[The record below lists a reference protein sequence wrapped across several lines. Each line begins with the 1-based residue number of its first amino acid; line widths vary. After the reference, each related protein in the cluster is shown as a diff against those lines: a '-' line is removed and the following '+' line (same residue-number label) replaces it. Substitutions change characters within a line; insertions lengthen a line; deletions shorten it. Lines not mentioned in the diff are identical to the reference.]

1 MSEKGQTKEQ
11 LLQELMA
18 AREHIARLE
27 TEHKQIEK
35 ELREAT
41 EYQRLI
47 LETTPMAILITRI
60 SDGLILY
67 ANKEVGKLLDQA
79 AEELI
84 GQPIPNFYY
93 NPEQDR
99 PIVLKK
105 VQEQGYL
112 HNHEVQAKRAD
123 GSSFWVLISIQPFKY
138 GHEAAL
144 ITSLID
150 ITEHKRAE
158 AALQASEAQYR
169 ATIDALGELLYVVD
183 ADLNFVLYNAEVGQR
198 LQLMGFRGEIIGRN
212 LFEIFPFLPDEA
224 RDEYQQVSETGEALI
239 TQESMELA
247 SGTVYTETHKIPI
260 VVNDADGK
268 PGVSQVITIARDITA
283 QKQAETER
291 ERLQQE
297 VIEAQKRSIQEL
309 STPIIPVMDR
319 IIVMPLI
326 GNIDSM
332 RARDITR
339 ALLAGISQHRAKVVI
354 LDVTGVP
361 IVDSGVANHLNK
373 TIQAARLKG
382 ARTIVTG
389 ISEAVAETIVDLGID
404 WSGIETLSDLQT
416 GLRTVMAGVEWRNDW
431 PSQSG

>member
-1 MSEKGQTKEQ
+1 MSRKSQTKEQ
-11 LLQELMA
+11 LRQELAA

-27 TEHKQIEK
+27 KEHRQTEE

-47 LETTPMAILITRI
+47 LETTPMAILITRVT
-60 SDGLILY
+60 DGLILY
-67 ANKEVGKLLDQA
+67 ANKDVGKLLNQD
-79 AEELI
+79 AEKLI

-93 NPEQDR
+93 HPERDR

-112 HNHEVQAKRAD
+112 HNHEVHAKRSD
-123 GSSFWVLISIQPFKY
+123 GSSFWVLISVQPFKF
-138 GHEAAL
+138 GDESAL

-150 ITEHKRAE
+150 ITEHKQAE

-169 ATIDALGELLYVVD
+169 TTIDALGEMLYVVD
-183 ADLNFVLYNAEVGQR
+183 ADLRFVLYNAEVGRR
-198 LQLMGFRGEIIGRN
+198 LQLMGLRGEVIGRN
-212 LFEIFPFLPDEA
+212 LFDVFPFLPDEA
-224 RDEYQQVSETGEALI
+224 RDEYRQVFETGEALI
-239 TQESMELA
+239 TQEPMELA

-260 VVNDADGK
+260 VENDADGK
-268 PGVSQVITIARDITA
+268 PRVSQVITIARDITT
-283 QKQAETER
+283 QKQGEAER
-291 ERLQQE
+291 EHLQQE

-382 ARTIVTG
+382 TRAIVTG

-416 GLRTVMAGVEWRNDW
+416 GLRTVMTGVERRSD
-431 PSQSG
+431 

>member
-1 MSEKGQTKEQ
+1 MSKKGQTKEQ
-11 LLQELMA
+11 LRQELTA

-27 TEHKQIEK
+27 KEHRQTEE

-60 SDGLILY
+60 TDGLILY
-67 ANKEVGKLLDQA
+67 ANKEVGKLLDQD
-79 AEELI
+79 AEKLI
-84 GQPIPNFYY
+84 GQPIPNFYC
-93 NPEQDR
+93 NPERDR

-112 HNHEVQAKRAD
+112 HNHEVHARRPD
-123 GSSFWVLISIQPFKY
+123 GSSFWVLISIQPFEY

-150 ITEHKRAE
+150 ITEHKQAE
-158 AALQASEAQYR
+158 TALQASEAQYR
-169 ATIDALGELLYVVD
+169 TTIDALGEMLYVVD
-183 ADLNFVLYNAEVGQR
+183 TDLGFVLYNAEVGRR
-198 LQLMGFRGEIIGRN
+198 LQLMGIRGEVIGRN
-212 LFEIFPFLPDEA
+212 LFEVFPFLSDKA
-224 RDEYQQVSETGEALI
+224 RDEYQQVFDTGEVVV
-239 TQESMELA
+239 TQEHIDLA
-247 SGTVYTETHKIPI
+247 SGRVYTETHKIPI
-260 VVNDADGK
+260 VENDTDGT
-268 PGVSQVITIARDITA
+268 PRVSQVITIARDITA
-283 QKQAETER
+283 QKQGEAER

-354 LDVTGVP
+354 LDITGVP
-361 IVDSGVANHLNK
+361 LVDSGVANHLNK

-382 ARTIVTG
+382 AQTIVTG
-389 ISEAVAETIVDLGID
+389 ISDAVAETIVDLDID
-404 WSGIETLSDLQT
+404 WGGVETLSDLQT
-416 GLRTVMAGVEWRNDW
+416 GLRAVL
-431 PSQSG
+431 SGPQQHRVNY